1 MSEKKEEFK
10 INESENGTLT
20 STHLSIDGASYIDGM
35 PDYEWYFSIGAEHYK
50 DLFKALSKQEDFAGD
65 AEEELVKYLKENG
78 TKVSQLTSICRSKK
92 IPYYFTNYM

>member
-35 PDYEWYFSIGAEHYK
+35 PDYEWYFSISAEHFEE
-50 DLFKALSKQEDFAGD
+50 LIKALLRQEDFIGNV
-65 AEEELVKYLKENG
+65 EKELVKYLKENG
-78 TKVSQLTSICRSKK
+78 TKISQLTSICKSKK

>member
-20 STHLSIDGASYIDGM
+20 SSHLSIDGASYIDGM

-50 DLFKALSKQEDFAGD
+50 DLFIALSKQEDFAGN

-78 TKVSQLTSICRSKK
+78 TKVSQLTSICRSKN
-92 IPYYFTNYM
+92 IPYYFKNYM